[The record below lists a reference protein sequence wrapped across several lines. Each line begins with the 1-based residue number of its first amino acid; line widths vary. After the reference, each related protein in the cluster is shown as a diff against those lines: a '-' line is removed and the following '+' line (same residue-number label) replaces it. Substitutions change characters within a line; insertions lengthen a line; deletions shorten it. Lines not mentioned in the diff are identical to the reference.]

1 MELSWDLQIFYNMGG
16 PIFRDKRHPQ
26 DEKHCGQSVRYSV
39 YMQSAYMGI
48 PARHNWSW
56 SHCAKQLP
64 NQSSV
69 QVMPAEHYSG
79 SYTKRPQLQV
89 SK

>member
-1 MELSWDLQIFYNMGG
+1 MQWLW
-16 PIFRDKRHPQ
+16 PIAA
-26 DEKHCGQSVRYSV
+26 HCQAV
-39 YMQSAYMGI
+39 YFEHAGI
-48 PARHNWSW
+48 MYDVPAGAGAAS
-56 SHCAKQLP
+56 CAKQP
-64 NQSSV
+64 RERERERGGV